1 MLSNLRSLNVGEI
14 PASGGSSGEGIGYP
28 LQYSWT
34 SLVVLMVQNPP
45 AMRETWVPSLG
56 WEDPLET
63 RMATHSSI
71 FIWRIPKHR
80 GTWRATVHSVSKE
93 SDMTERVSAH
103 KAHAVFD
110 SKSDA
115 HLLNSFEDLRFFTF
129 CIHPHIFAGFLL
141 CAR

>member
-1 MLSNLRSLNVGEI
+1 M
-14 PASGGSSGEGIGYP
+14 
-28 LQYSWT
+28 
-34 SLVVLMVQNPP
+34 
-45 AMRETWVPSLG
+45 PSLG
-56 WEDPLET
+56 FPCGSAGKESTCNMGDLGSILDWADPLEEAL
-63 RMATHSSI
+63 ATHSSI

-115 HLLNSFEDLRFFTF
+115 HLLNSFEALRFFTF